1 MNYEY
6 EYIETIIIETDTYKN
21 INEEND
27 KPLEEI
33 FNEDE
38 CYNIHV
44 AIVDKTPICY
54 LSHGFYSV
62 CSCCCCIFCCK
73 KVCVCC
79 IGKTC
84 ESKTCESKT
93 CESKT
98 CESKTCESKT
108 CESKTCG
115 NCNFDEVQLKKS
127 KMILDSGWG
136 DIIEQ
141 QKDIKRKKN
150 INDINHKS
158 IKLKR

>member
-1 MNYEY
+1 MN
-6 EYIETIIIETDTYKN
+6 IENIIIFADVD
-21 INEEND
+21 IVEEND

-98 CESKTCESKT
+98 C
-108 CESKTCG
+108 G

-141 QKDIKRKKN
+141 QKDIKRKKKY
-150 INDINHKS
+150 KS
-158 IKLKR
+158 

>member
-1 MNYEY
+1 MN
-6 EYIETIIIETDTYKN
+6 IEPIIIETDTYTN

-44 AIVDKTPICY
+44 AIVDDTPICY
-54 LSHGFYSV
+54 FSHGFYSV
-62 CSCCCCIFCCK
+62 CTCCCCIFCCK

-79 IGKTC
+79 IDKTR

-98 CESKTCESKT
+98 CESI
-108 CESKTCG
+108 TCG

-141 QKDIKRKKN
+141 QKDIKRTKN
-150 INDINHKS
+150 LNDINHKNH
-158 IKLKR
+158 KTQN